1 MANRL
6 INETSPYLLQHAH
19 NPVDWYPWGEEALQ
33 KAQDENKLIL
43 VSIGYAACHW
53 CHVMEHESFEDEA
66 VASFMNQH
74 FVCVKVDREERP
86 DIDKIYMD
94 AVMLMTQRGGWPLN
108 AFALPDGRPVYG
120 GTYFPKDH
128 WLNVMQQLAELYE
141 TTPQRALEYAE
152 NLTTAM
158 QDLDQVI
165 YNAGAPD
172 FDRLELRQMK
182 IIWTKQLD
190 FQWGGRLSQAN
201 KFPLPMNNLFLLRAA
216 QLLGD
221 EKLQE
226 AVDVTL
232 EKMALGGIYDQ
243 LGGGFARY
251 SVDAYWKVPHFE
263 KMLYDNGQLVSL
275 YAEAWQQNPQPL
287 YAQVVED
294 TIGFVQRELMS
305 EEGGFYSSLD
315 ADSEGVE
322 GKFYV
327 WSYEELSELLGER
340 LKPFADFYNV
350 IPGGNWEGNN
360 ILFSLETEA
369 DFAHRWNL
377 DPEAFSQ
384 ELREIRTLLMRERNK
399 RIRPGLDDKTLTSW
413 NALMLKGLVDAHRVF
428 GKEKYLELALQNA
441 RFLKAKMT
449 EPDGKLYRNYKNG
462 KRSINAF
469 LDDYA
474 NLIEAYIALYEVSFD
489 ESWLQQAELHLNY
502 VRKYF
507 SDVDTGMFYYT
518 SKEDPILVRRK
529 METQDDVIS
538 SSNAVLAHGLYR
550 LSLLLHRKDYRDMSE
565 QMLRNM
571 RTSIL
576 ESPAWHA
583 KWAQLILMLVFPHFE
598 IAITGP
604 QALVY
609 RPQLEK
615 PYYPNRVF
623 AGGKSEST
631 LPILQHRFRE
641 ETTIYLCQGNT
652 CQAPTTEVSEA
663 QAQLLQLT
671 QK

>member
-6 INETSPYLLQHAH
+6 IHESSPYLLQHAQ

-33 KAQDENKLIL
+33 KAQAENKLLL

-66 VASFMNQH
+66 VASMMNQH
-74 FVCVKVDREERP
+74 FVCIKIDREERP

-128 WLNVMQQLAELYE
+128 WLNVLGQLAELYE
-141 TTPQRALEYAE
+141 QTPEKAVEYAS
-152 NLTTAM
+152 NLTQAM
-158 QDLDQVI
+158 MDLDQVI
-165 YNAGAPD
+165 HNASAPD
-172 FDRLELRQMK
+172 FTKLEVRQMK
-182 IIWTKQLD
+182 ILWTEQLD

-216 QLLGD
+216 TLLQD
-221 EKLQE
+221 EKVQQ
-226 AVDVTL
+226 AVDISL

-287 YAQVVED
+287 YQLVVD
-294 TIGFVQRELMS
+294 QTIGFLQRELMS

-327 WSYEELSELLGER
+327 WTYEELADLLGAK
-340 LKPFADFYNV
+340 LKPFADYYNV

-360 ILFSLETEA
+360 ILFALDTEA

-377 DPEAFSQ
+377 EPEAFSQ
-384 ELREIRTLLMRERNK
+384 QMAEIRAQLLRERAK
-399 RIRPGLDDKTLTSW
+399 KIRPGLDDKILASW
-413 NALMLKGLVDAHRVF
+413 NGLMLKGLVDAYRVF
-428 GKEKYLELALQNA
+428 QQPSYLQLALRNA
-441 RFLKAKMT
+441 RFLQDKLS
-449 EPDGKLYRNYKNG
+449 DGDGRLYRNYKAG

-474 NLIEAYIALYEVSFD
+474 NLIDAYIALYEVSFE
-489 ESWLQQAELHLNY
+489 ESWLHQAVLHLEY
-502 VRKYF
+502 VRKNF
-507 SDVDTGMFYYT
+507 LDVDTGMFYYT
-518 SKEDPILVRRK
+518 SKEDPVLVRRK

-538 SSNAVLAHGLYR
+538 SSNAVMAHNLFR
-550 LSLLLHRKDYRDMSE
+550 LSLLLHRTDYRSMSD

-571 RTSIL
+571 RTAVL
-576 ESPAWHA
+576 ENPAWHA
-583 KWAQLILMLVFPHFE
+583 KWAQLVLMHVFPHAE
-598 IAITGP
+598 IAITGA
-604 QALVY
+604 QALDF
-609 RPQLEK
+609 RAQLEH
-615 PYYPNRVF
+615 PYYPNRLF
-623 AGGKSEST
+623 AGGHSAST
-631 LPILQHRFRE
+631 LPILQDRFQE
-641 ETTIYLCQGNT
+641 KTTVFVCQEST
-652 CQAPTTEVSEA
+652 CQLPVASVAEA
-663 QAQLLQLT
+663 RQQLQQLRD
-671 QK
+671 